1 MGAFLTYFSS
11 LSEKP
16 ILKMSLLVICK
27 ILAVFVNTWL
37 LMKSTIF
44 GIVRICSSQLKC
56 NYLEKKNVF
65 LNFLFHFWNLHQFL
79 NTTSKN
85 MIVTTNTFPEFQTA
99 KDVVRETSEKP
110 RFRTTLDSQHIK
122 GLQTPVKPAW
132 QHFYHNS
139 PSPWANL
146 IWKLSLCVICQILG
160 ALVNTLTGDDKY
172 PLRNWENLQLKV
184 QVELYKKR
192 KTFCH
197 FFVSFLAFTS
207 NFKDFER
214 KMIVIANVF
223 PTLQTVKEFVRP
235 IPKKRC
241 FRTLFASQHLKGF
254 QTLLESVWEH
264 FYHIFHHSEGNWFG
278 KCLS

>member
-1 MGAFLTYFSS
+1 MGALLTYFSS

-99 KDVVRETSEKP
+99 KDVVIETSEKP

-264 FYHIFHHSEGNWFG
+264 FFHHSEGNWFG